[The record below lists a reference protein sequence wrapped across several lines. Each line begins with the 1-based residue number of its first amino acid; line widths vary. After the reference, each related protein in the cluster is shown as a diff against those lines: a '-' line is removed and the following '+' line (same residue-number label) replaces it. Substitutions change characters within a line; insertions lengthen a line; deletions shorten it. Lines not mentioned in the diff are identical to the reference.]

1 MSVIFIAIIIILIV
15 ILIHWLYSLL
25 IYKNSDARIANIITM
40 KENVITP
47 PVGNDVLKVKIIS
60 NDGKTIVVDV
70 IISDGETKKE
80 KSRTNKTYPICD
92 VCDFSC
98 VCL

>member
-1 MSVIFIAIIIILIV
+1 
-15 ILIHWLYSLL
+15 
-25 IYKNSDARIANIITM
+25 M

>member
-1 MSVIFIAIIIILIV
+1 
-15 ILIHWLYSLL
+15 LL